1 MTRFT
6 SGYLVVGF
14 IAQRYFIVSMPLKT
28 VLKSKKIT
36 WLIISIVIFI
46 SMVVNSWVLFL
57 FELNQ
62 SDNKSTCG
70 LVSTLENRYIN
81 VNIAYAF
88 IIMAIPT
95 IIIFTF
101 NFLII
106 SHTAKKKSFQI
117 NQCLNNQENKRTVN
131 KMKLTKQRNYLYVA
145 FNLPYLLVWFFYF
158 FRITTSNA
166 FDSGLIESI
175 LVALNVS
182 EIIYTLNYSLKFYI
196 YWIFNS
202 VFKNKLDYTGN
213 TYFVF

>member
-1 MTRFT
+1 
-6 SGYLVVGF
+6 
-14 IAQRYFIVSMPLKT
+14 MPLKT

-131 KMKLTKQRNYLYVA
+131 KMKLTKQRNYSKNLTFFLVLISYLYVA

-202 VFKNKLDYTGN
+202 VSKNKLDYTGN